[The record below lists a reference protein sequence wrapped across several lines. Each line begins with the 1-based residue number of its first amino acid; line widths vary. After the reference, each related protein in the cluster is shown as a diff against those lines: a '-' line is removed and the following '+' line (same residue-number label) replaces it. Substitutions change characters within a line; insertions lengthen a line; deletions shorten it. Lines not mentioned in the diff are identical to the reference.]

1 MFASYVALGDSFTE
15 GLDDRL
21 PNGSHRGWADLVAA
35 ALAARTR
42 EFGYANLAV
51 RGKLVGQVVEEQVPV
66 AEALSAELLS
76 FAAGTND
83 VLRRNCDTT
92 VVARRV
98 YDAIERLG
106 AGPATLIVFTGL
118 DLSRRL
124 TLARRVRQRIMTVN
138 AAVSH
143 AAQDVG
149 AVVVDLWPER
159 AFDDPRLW
167 SEDRL
172 HLNSAGHR
180 RIADAVLAALDES
193 ADPDWRLPLESAPT
207 PAWWSSRHAD
217 LVWTRRH
224 LAPWVHRRVTGRS
237 SGDALAP
244 KRPDLL
250 PYP

>member
-1 MFASYVALGDSFTE
+1 MYGSYVALGDSFTE
-15 GLDDRL
+15 GLDDR
-21 PNGSHRGWADLVAA
+21 PPGGRHRGWADLVALE
-35 ALAARTR
+35 LAARTPGFR
-42 EFGYANLAV
+42 YANLAV
-51 RGKLVGQVVEEQVPV
+51 RGKLLAQVVDEQVPV
-66 AEALSAELLS
+66 AEALRPDLMS

-83 VLRRNCDTT
+83 LLRRSCDTT
-92 VVARRV
+92 VVARTA

-106 AGPATLIVFTGL
+106 ASGATLIVFTGL

-124 TLARRVRQRIMTVN
+124 TLAGRVRERLVTLN
-138 AAVSH
+138 AAALH
-143 AAQDVG
+143 AARDVD
-149 AVVVDLWPER
+149 AVLVDLWPER

-172 HLNSAGHR
+172 HLNTEGHR
-180 RIADAVLAALDES
+180 RIAAAVLAALGSGDS
-193 ADPDWRLPLESAPT
+193 DWRLPLAAVAA
-207 PAWWSSRHAD
+207 PAWMAARHAD

-244 KRPDLL
+244 KRPELL